1 MNTQE
6 LTKKATLVLINF
18 FITFTTSDEESMKI
32 WFFTVKLFLANF
44 CSYVGDLLTLMA
56 DCKDLSENLVGNVEL
71 ELEPFEVDYVR
82 NADFDLNGCFDL
94 FRDIAKKFSF
104 KVYDYVKVFTI
115 LESMWLL
122 SFASFFDEECL
133 YTSAFIIASHH
144 LGRSFNKIVCPR
156 VAICVK
162 YFQKTF
168 AFQKYFASLGRYKT
182 LYDKTCKNVIED
194 LEHNKVRK
202 QSVKVEPVSVKKIGD
217 ISNKIADGGGFGDV
231 VMDGKICY
239 KFHRDSRCL
248 LALLSE
254 IKFLRSYRHENLIS
268 LKNIVIAPNRIGFSM
283 KKCDYSLRKLIGKG
297 MKIGLGVVEQIL
309 KGLAFMHNTCGY
321 AHLDLKIDNVV
332 VDADKQIIKIIDF
345 GSVSKIGTKG
355 SEIHTKKYVS
365 PERYCWTSVKACA
378 DIWAVGCI
386 LHKIA
391 SGKHFFK
398 SNVSLSVIHNFL
410 LDHDK
415 GLGLHKIY
423 DSMMTWET
431 RRLSAQKLLDKFF

>member
-6 LTKKATLVLINF
+6 LTKKAMLVLINF
-18 FITFTTSDEESMKI
+18 FTSFTIFGEDSMKI

-44 CSYVGDLLTLMA
+44 CSYAGDLLTLMA
-56 DCKDLSENLVGNVEL
+56 DCEDLSENLVDDVEL
-71 ELEPFEVDYVR
+71 ELEPSEIDFVK
-82 NADFDLNGCFDL
+82 NADFDLNGCFNL

-104 KVYDYVKVFTI
+104 KVRDYVKVFTI

-133 YTSAFIIASHH
+133 YTSAFIIASRH
-144 LGRSFNKIVCPR
+144 LGRSFNKVVCPR
-156 VAICVK
+156 VAVCVK
-162 YFQKTF
+162 YFQKTL
-168 AFQKYFASLGRYKT
+168 ALQKYFASLGRYKT
-182 LYDKTCKNVIED
+182 LYDMTCKNVIED
-194 LEHNKVRK
+194 LERNKVRK
-202 QSVKVEPVSVKKIGD
+202 QSVKVEPVSVKRIGD

-231 VMDGKICY
+231 VMDGKVCY
-239 KFHRDSRCL
+239 KFHRDSSCL

-254 IKFLRSYRHENLIS
+254 IKFLRSYKHKNLIS
-268 LKNIVIAPNRIGFSM
+268 LKDIVITPNRIGFSM
-283 KKCDYSLRKLIGKG
+283 KKCDYSLRRLIGKG
-297 MKIGLGVVEQIL
+297 MKIGLRVVEQIL

-332 VDADKQIIKIIDF
+332 VDAGKQIIKIIDF

-355 SEIHTKKYVS
+355 SGIHTRKYVS

-386 LHKIA
+386 LYKIA
-391 SGKHFFK
+391 SGEHFFK
-398 SNVSLSVIHNFL
+398 SDVSLPVIHDFL
-410 LDHDK
+410 LDYDK

-423 DSMMTWET
+423 DSIMTWET
-431 RRLSAQKLLDKFF
+431 RRSSAQELLDKFF